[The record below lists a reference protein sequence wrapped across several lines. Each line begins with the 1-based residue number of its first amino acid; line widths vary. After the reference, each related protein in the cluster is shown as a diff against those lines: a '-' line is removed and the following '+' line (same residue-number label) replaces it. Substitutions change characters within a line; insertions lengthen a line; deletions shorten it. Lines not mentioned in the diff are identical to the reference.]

1 MENHENRSNENEFVN
16 FFKGLDE
23 SYQRYLISEMQKKP
37 PDENPNFLG
46 EVLNSL
52 GDEVKVIPNSAFVK
66 ERNGDPK
73 SR

>member
-1 MENHENRSNENEFVN
+1 MENTNRNNENEFVN

-37 PDENPNFLG
+37 PDCQ
-46 EVLNSL
+46 SKT
-52 GDEVKVIPNSAFVK
+52 KVDTAES
-66 ERNGDPK
+66 EGDPE